1 MPGAASCAV
10 GRTVGSD
17 IQLDE
22 HRGDE
27 LAEVVREVIEDFYA
41 AQIEQRSHFAFAR

>member
-1 MPGAASCAV
+1 VPGAASCSI

-27 LAEVVREVIEDFYA
+27 LAEVVREVVEDFYA